1 MLACCVHRFVLA
13 ISSTSSKHSTFEN
26 AQELA
31 KKIDAKPSVYGPC
44 NRSECTWEVR
54 IDDGDFLAGGEAP
67 ARFRSGAHSEK
78 LASHTQICRLRHR
91 RRTNRRLSPSVVWVD
106 EQGHWWGRGN
116 TPEPPV
122 TAGWSSTDLFRYYQ
136 FNVCITHKLR
146 LRAALIHSLRLRMSV
161 EIQRMQRCE
170 SCFQPRIVFPSANEE
185 T

>member
-1 MLACCVHRFVLA
+1 MLA

-78 LASHTQICRLRHR
+78 LASHTQICRVRHR
-91 RRTNRRLSPSVVWVD
+91 RRTNRRVSPSVVWVD

-136 FNVCITHKLR
+136 FNVCMNPQATAEGGADTQPSTTDVCGDTKDAKMREL
-146 LRAALIHSLRLRMSV
+146 LPAANSFSV
-161 EIQRMQRCE
+161 SE
-170 SCFQPRIVFPSANEE
+170 
-185 T
+185 

>member
-1 MLACCVHRFVLA
+1 VLA

-78 LASHTQICRLRHR
+78 LASHSKYAGFGIEGARIDALAHPLCG
-91 RRTNRRLSPSVVWVD
+91 SMSKGIGGD
-106 EQGHWWGRGN
+106 EATRPNHQL
-116 TPEPPV
+116 PQ
-122 TAGWSSTDLFRYYQ
+122 AGLARIYFA
-136 FNVCITHKLR
+136 IT
-146 LRAALIHSLRLRMSV
+146 SLT
-161 EIQRMQRCE
+161 C
-170 SCFQPRIVFPSANEE
+170 A
-185 T
+185 